1 VNLSVFDVY
10 LNRDFSAPKASYHN
24 TGFVGWPDV
33 DADGRLDIGF
43 PGPSSGQ
50 LTVDWVR
57 WGNGVILD
65 PNGPDAVTRPVLS
78 IIRVPNGV
86 NVIWT
91 GGGVLQSTSDLGGQW
106 TDETGVTSG
115 STLPITSA
123 RKFYRV
129 KL

>member
-1 VNLSVFDVY
+1 
-10 LNRDFSAPKASYHN
+10 
-24 TGFVGWPDV
+24 
-33 DADGRLDIGF
+33 
-43 PGPSSGQ
+43 
-50 LTVDWVR
+50 VDWVR

-65 PNGPDAVTRPVLS
+65 PNGPDAVARPVLS
-78 IIRVPNGV
+78 ITRVPNGV
-86 NVIWT
+86 NVSWT

-115 STLPITSA
+115 STLPLTSA